1 MESGYR
7 RFAYAGCLPSDT
19 ASERLSKAILVTIPT
34 AISLLSALW
43 VLGYLLLDRPLS
55 AAIPG
60 GYAIFSLLSVLVFF
74 RTKHFGFFRFSQ
86 LFLILW
92 LPFLLQWSLGGFNSG
107 STVMIWAI
115 LSPIGALMFHGVRQ
129 ATPWFL
135 AYLALTVVS
144 GVFDSQLAASVP
156 PLPGA
161 VITVFYVMNIG
172 AATSLMYVVVNYFVI
187 DNQRIIAAIS
197 HEKQKTEEALTE
209 AEQARSTIE
218 EQANKLIEM
227 DQVKSRFFA
236 NISHEFRTPLT
247 LIIGPLEDCLSGSD
261 NPSQSQLEVMLK
273 NCRRLLRLI
282 NQLLDIARLEAGGM
296 ALSVKNGNLTQFI
309 RSIVS
314 SFAPYA
320 ERNGIS
326 LQMNADAS
334 DVEMC
339 FDDEK
344 LEKVLSNLLSNA
356 LKFTARGGKVHVDC
370 TLNTDGQ
377 DKSVHVTVK
386 DTGHGIPKGELPYI
400 FDRFRQVD
408 GSSTRAHEG
417 TGIGLAL
424 VKDLVTLHGGHID
437 VHSEPGF
444 GTEFTVILPC
454 DLGPSENTGVQE
466 GEVETSAANGVL
478 TDELKNELSGL
489 EHYFVSQSGD
499 TPPDKPFSDS
509 APSDKSTVL
518 VIDDNPDIRSYLEH
532 CLTPHY
538 DVIQARD
545 GAEGLQIAR
554 GSTPDLIICDIMM
567 PKMDGYELCK
577 ALKADKQLNHTP
589 LIFLTAKASRDMKVE
604 GLQAGAD
611 DYIAKPFNARE
622 LLARVGNLILLRQ
635 QQRELK
641 DLNENLEEKVKEQ
654 LESILRGKRL
664 ARFLPKKLMKQ
675 ITSGDEELVV
685 AGERRKITVFFSDLN
700 NFTDLADTEE
710 PEKVCRILN
719 DYLAEMTAVIEAKG
733 ATLVQII
740 GDGIMVFFG
749 APDDMDSRE
758 QATQAVNMAVLM
770 QERMRELDQK
780 WKNEGINQEIKIRM
794 GIHQD
799 YLTVGNFGS
808 DEFMEYTAVGKG
820 INLASRLET
829 TCTPGRIKVSNPV
842 YTLTCDKFPYEPL
855 QEEQFKGFARHVKA
869 CELNP
874 DRLATNQAVG
884 SSN

>member
-19 ASERLSKAILVTIPT
+19 ESERLGKAILVTIPT

-107 STVMIWAI
+107 SVVMIWAI

-129 ATPWFL
+129 AIPWFL

-144 GVFDSQLAASVP
+144 GIFDSQFAASVP
-156 PLPGA
+156 PLSNT
-161 VITVFYVMNIG
+161 VITVFYVMNIS
-172 AATSLMYVVVNYFVI
+172 AATALMYVVVNYFVV
-187 DNQRIIAAIS
+187 DNQRII
-197 HEKQKTEEALTE
+197 T
-209 AEQARSTIE
+209 TIE

-227 DQVKSRFFA
+227 DQVKNQFFA

-247 LIIGPLEDCLSGSD
+247 LIIGPLEDCLSGSES
-261 NPSQSQLEVMLK
+261 PSQTQLEVMLK

-296 ALSVKNGNLTQFI
+296 TLVVKQGNLTQFI
-309 RSIVS
+309 KSIVS
-314 SFAPYA
+314 SFAPSA

-326 LQMNADAS
+326 LQMNADTP

-344 LEKVLSNLLSNA
+344 LEKILSNLLSNA
-356 LKFTARGGKVHVDC
+356 LKFTARGGKILVGC
-370 TLNTDGQ
+370 TLNRDDDG
-377 DKSVHVTVK
+377 KSAHITVK
-386 DTGHGIPKGELPYI
+386 DTGHGIPKEELTCI

-437 VHSEPGF
+437 VCSEPGF
-444 GTEFTVILPC
+444 GTEFTVTLPC
-454 DLGPSENTGVQE
+454 DLASSDTTGARE
-466 GEVETSAANGVL
+466 RVL
-478 TDELKNELSGL
+478 SDELKGELSGL
-489 EHYFVSQSGD
+489 EHYFTSQSGNT
-499 TPPDKPFSDS
+499 TPGKPVSASTTSDQ
-509 APSDKSTVL
+509 STVL
-518 VIDDNPDIRSYLEH
+518 VIDDNPDIRAYLEH

-538 DVIQARD
+538 EVIRARD
-545 GAEGLQIAR
+545 GVEGMQMAR
-554 GSTPDLIICDIMM
+554 QSAPDLIICDIMM
-567 PKMDGYELCK
+567 PNMDGYEVCK
-577 ALKADKQLNHTP
+577 SLKADSQLNHIP
-589 LIFLTAKASRDMKVE
+589 LIFLTAKASRGMKIE

-611 DYIAKPFNARE
+611 DYIAKPFNASE

-635 QQRELK
+635 QQKELK
-641 DLNENLEEKVKEQ
+641 NLNEHLEEKVRGQ
-654 LESILRGKRL
+654 LESILRGKRM
-664 ARFLPKKLMKQ
+664 ARFLPKKLMQQ

-719 DYLAEMTAVIEAKG
+719 DYLAKMTAVIEAEG

-758 QATQAVNMAVLM
+758 QANRAVNMAVRM
-770 QERMRELDQK
+770 QEKMRELSYG
-780 WKNEGINQEIKIRM
+780 WKNEGIDQEIKIRM

-808 DEFMEYTAVGKG
+808 DDFLEYTAVGKG

-829 TCTPGRIKVSNPV
+829 SCTPGHVKVSNAV
-842 YTLTCDKFPYEPL
+842 YTLTCDRFPYEPI
-855 QEEQFKGFARHVKA
+855 QEESFKGFARPIKV
-869 CELNP
+869 CELDP
-874 DRLATNQAVG
+874 DKLANR
-884 SSN
+884 SF